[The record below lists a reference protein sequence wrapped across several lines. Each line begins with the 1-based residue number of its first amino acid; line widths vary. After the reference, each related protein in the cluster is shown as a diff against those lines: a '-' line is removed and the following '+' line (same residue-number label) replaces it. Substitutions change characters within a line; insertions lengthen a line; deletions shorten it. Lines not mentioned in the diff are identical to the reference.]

1 MRGSTV
7 RTHIGRLTAVVLC
20 ASVVFL
26 AALPVTAHDGDEPR
40 AYLGVRG
47 FGSNPGTHVHDY
59 WGLSVGGN
67 VNRYLGGEL
76 SGDLFE
82 RRLKVQ
88 GFGSVGEYAV
98 TAIVP
103 QIRVR
108 YPLLDGKLTP
118 YAVAGAGFAVGEFN
132 DRKQGTFGHGVDAD
146 RTVPVGTLGAGI
158 EYFLADGLAVGAEVK
173 YLFAGDQTLR
183 IDNVEHSHSI
193 ASLFTAFG
201 VRMFYPERP
210 TAPPIDPAGG
220 RMRLYGVLRVGGAAV
235 TDSHVSDHITIEPE
249 PPAIGP
255 FNQYFGGALG
265 LDITHHLGVELAFEG
280 YETNIQVASLG
291 SVSEFAAYTLMPQV
305 RLRYPLFGGRVIPYL
320 LAGVGIATA
329 ETNDRKPKGIGLEF
343 RVGEP
348 GLAAAVGAGL
358 EYLVTRS
365 VAVGAEVKYLYTHG
379 LTLKLAG
386 ESRHEANLGPV
397 FVSLGLRVYLWDF

>member
-1 MRGSTV
+1 MGWSTV

-20 ASVVFL
+20 ISVL
-26 AALPVTAHDGDEPR
+26 LLLALPATAQDGDEPR

-47 FGSNPGTHVHDY
+47 LGSNPGTHVRDY

-108 YPLLDGKLTP
+108 YPLFDGKLTP
-118 YAVAGAGFAVGEFN
+118 YAVAGAGVAIGEFN

-158 EYFLADGLAVGAEVK
+158 EYFLADGVAVGAEVK

-183 IDNVEHSHSI
+183 IDKTEYSHSI
-193 ASLFTAFG
+193 ASLFTSIG
-201 VRMFYPERP
+201 VRLFYPERP
-210 TAPPIDPAGG
+210 TAPPIDPASG
-220 RMRLYGVLRVGGAAV
+220 RMRLYGVLRAGGAAV
-235 TDSHVSDHITIEPE
+235 TDSRVSDHITIEPE

-265 LDITHHLGVELAFEG
+265 LDIPPHLGVELAFEG
-280 YETNIQVASLG
+280 YETNVALAGVG
-291 SVSEFAAYTLMPQV
+291 SVSEYAVYAVMPQL
-305 RLRYPLFGGRVIPYL
+305 RLRYPLHGGRVVPYL
-320 LAGVGIATA
+320 LAGVGVASA
-329 ETNDRKPKGIGLEF
+329 ELNDRKPRGANVELHAH
-343 RVGEP
+343 EP

-365 VAVGAEVKYLYTHG
+365 VAIGAEVKYLYTHG
-379 LTLKLAG
+379 LSLKLAG
-386 ESRHEANLGPV
+386 EGRHEANLGPL

>member
-20 ASVVFL
+20 VSVVLLL
-26 AALPVTAHDGDEPR
+26 AFPVAAQDGDEPR
-40 AYLGVRG
+40 VYLGIRG
-47 FGSNPGTHVHDY
+47 FGTNPGTHVRDY

-98 TAIVP
+98 TAVVP

-108 YPLLDGKLTP
+108 YPLFDGKLTP
-118 YAVAGAGFAVGEFN
+118 YVVAGAGFALGEFN
-132 DRKQGTFGHGVDAD
+132 DRKEGTFGHGVDAD
-146 RTVPVGTLGAGI
+146 RTVPVGTLGGGI
-158 EYFLADGLAVGAEVK
+158 EYFLADGLAVGVEVK

-183 IDNVEHSHSI
+183 IDGVEHSHSI

-201 VRMFYPERP
+201 LRMFYPERP
-210 TAPPIDPAGG
+210 SAPPIDPDGG
-220 RMRLYGVLRVGGAAV
+220 RMRLYGVFRVGGAAV
-235 TDSHVSDHITIEPE
+235 TDPHVSNQISIEPE

-255 FNQYFGGALG
+255 FNQYFGAAVG

-280 YETNIQVASLG
+280 YETNIKVAGVG
-291 SVSEFAAYTLMPQV
+291 SVTEYAVYAVMPQV
-305 RLRYPLFGGRVIPYL
+305 RLRYPLLHGRLIPYVIGGIG
-320 LAGVGIATA
+320 LANA
-329 ETNDRKPKGIGLEF
+329 ETNDRKPKGQDL
-343 RVGEP
+343 P
-348 GLAAAVGAGL
+348 LKAHDYGLAAAVGAGL

-379 LTLKLAG
+379 HGLKLGAG
-386 ESRHEANLGPV
+386 DRHEANLGPV